1 VGLNNGRSLQA
12 WPSEV
17 IRSKGIPASGSNV
30 YGRLASCLR
39 GPPTARCWYGFEAN
53 PTFNELLSALEARLR
68 HSGERVR
75 LFNGTAFG
83 MDSQPVILYR
93 DWQSHGL
100 SSTLAGNNTLI
111 SLRGHQVKL
120 DFSRTVSDRWVQS
133 QVPAIGAG
141 TVLEAWCAPPR
152 PALIAVKI
160 DIEGFEYT
168 LLHHL
173 LKTKP
178 EALCSIDLLAV
189 EWHERIFPMYKG
201 QTLNLTEHL
210 RATCFKLKL
219 PGPVVLGW
227 K

>member
-1 VGLNNGRSLQA
+1 
-12 WPSEV
+12 
-17 IRSKGIPASGSNV
+17 
-30 YGRLASCLR
+30 
-39 GPPTARCWYGFEAN
+39 
-53 PTFNELLSALEARLR
+53 
-68 HSGERVR
+68 
-75 LFNGTAFG
+75 

-93 DWQSHGL
+93 DWQRHGL

-120 DFSRTVSDRWVQS
+120 DFNLTVSDRQVPIARSDCQVPRVQS
-133 QVPAIGAG
+133 QVLAIGAG
-141 TVLEAWCAPPR
+141 IVLEAWCAPPR

-189 EWHERIFPMYKG
+189 EWHDRIFPMYKG

-210 RATCFKLKL
+210 RATCFQLKM